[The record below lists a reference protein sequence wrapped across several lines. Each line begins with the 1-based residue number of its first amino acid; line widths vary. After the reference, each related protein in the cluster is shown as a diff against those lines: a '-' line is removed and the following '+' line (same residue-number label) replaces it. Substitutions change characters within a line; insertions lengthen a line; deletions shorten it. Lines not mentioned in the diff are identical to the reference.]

1 MMVNSEFAR
10 SPLGA
15 AQHGRRDRVHL
26 KEVPFTL
33 SFDLRAEPGS
43 DGYNEAS
50 LALGFVLPTRIG
62 SSATSEQFTAL
73 CLGPDWW
80 YITGT
85 GDLIALLAHALATTH
100 ISVVDVSAQRTKLEI
115 SGPHAGDVLAHYWEQ
130 DLRVS
135 HFTVG
140 SCSQGILAKAP
151 VILWHVAEDNYVVF
165 VRASFAQH
173 LWTALT
179 DATVEYL

>member
-1 MMVNSEFAR
+1 MVNSEYAR
-10 SPLGA
+10 SPLSG
-15 AQHGRRDRVHL
+15 AQHGRDDCVSI
-26 KEVPFTL
+26 KEVAFSR

-43 DGYNEAS
+43 DGYNEAN
-50 LALGFVLPTRIG
+50 LALGFVLPAIVG
-62 SSATSEQFTAL
+62 KSASSENFTAL

-85 GDLIALLAHALATTH
+85 GDLFGELSHALATTH
-100 ISVVDVSAQRTKLEI
+100 ISLVDVSAQRTKLEI
-115 SGPHAGDVLAHYWEQ
+115 TGPHASDVLAHYWEQ

-135 HFTVG
+135 HFPVG
-140 SCSQGILAKAP
+140 ACSQGILAKAP
-151 VILWHVAEDNYVVF
+151 VIVWHCCENCYVVF
-165 VRASFAQH
+165 VRSSFAEH